1 MTKKDPRN
9 ITVSIGPDEPL
20 RAFLKK
26 KAQHYRTTPNL
37 YLAMV
42 AQALFLY
49 EEHDDPSMMYLFPHP
64 PVSDEQVERITALVE
79 KTMLSLGQAGLVLQA
94 DTPPESPK
102 EVVDEDAL
110 DSFLDGL

>member
-9 ITVSIGPDEPL
+9 ITVSIAPDEPL

-26 KAQHYRTTPNL
+26 KAQQYRTTPNL

-42 AQALFLY
+42 AQALYLY
-49 EEHDDPSMMYLFPHP
+49 EEEDDASMLYLFPNP
-64 PVSDEQVERITALVE
+64 PVSDEQVERITCIVE
-79 KTMLSLGQAGLVLQA
+79 RAILSLGQSGLVLPGNTTSEA
-94 DTPPESPK
+94 RKD
-102 EVVDEDAL
+102 VVDEDAL